1 MTNQLGMAEQHS
13 IITLWK
19 QGWSHR
25 RIARTLGIHRATVSR
40 YVRLASERIEEAHGP
55 PTSTEA
61 KPASRVGD
69 SKPAISINRDTGKR
83 RHWGHAIR
91 PFRRTLE
98 PPCPPFHKPT
108 KKPKAI

>member
-1 MTNQLGMAEQHS
+1 MANQLGMAEQHS

-25 RIARTLGIHRATVSR
+25 RIARTLGIHRETVSR

-55 PTSTEA
+55 PPSTEG

-69 SKPAISINRDTGKR
+69 SKPAISIAGSSGRQSLCEPYRKVIE
-83 RHWGHAIR
+83 AY
-91 PFRRTLE
+91 LE
-98 PPCPPFHKPT
+98 QGLT
-108 KKPKAI
+108 A